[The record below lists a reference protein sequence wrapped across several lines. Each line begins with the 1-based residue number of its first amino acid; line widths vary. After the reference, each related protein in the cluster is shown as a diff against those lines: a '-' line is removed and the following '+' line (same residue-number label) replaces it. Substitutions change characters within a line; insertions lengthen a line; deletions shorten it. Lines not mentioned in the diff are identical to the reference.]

1 MTRVQKLKQFL
12 NQNIA
17 ARVILY
23 VSALIM
29 PVVMCFELNPSVYCP
44 IEEIGFVNVMWLG
57 FYSSL
62 LLLWACS
69 RKTADK
75 VISGMMALINLVLI
89 LSVVAINA
97 ATYGVWAGV
106 LGAFLAAIPFA
117 NFYDGMFF
125 ALGMG
130 EWGFLLRCI
139 VFLAIVGL
147 VLYLNGDWEKR
158 WNNNLESNLAGNS
171 KEDIV

>member
-29 PVVMCFELNPSVYCP
+29 PVVMCFEFNPSVYCP

-75 VISGMMALINLVLI
+75 VISGMLALINLVLI
-89 LSVVAINA
+89 LSVVAVNA

-106 LGAFLAAIPFA
+106 LGAFLAAIPSRHTS
-117 NFYDGMFF
+117 G
-125 ALGMG
+125 G
-130 EWGFLLRCI
+130 
-139 VFLAIVGL
+139 
-147 VLYLNGDWEKR
+147 
-158 WNNNLESNLAGNS
+158 
-171 KEDIV
+171 